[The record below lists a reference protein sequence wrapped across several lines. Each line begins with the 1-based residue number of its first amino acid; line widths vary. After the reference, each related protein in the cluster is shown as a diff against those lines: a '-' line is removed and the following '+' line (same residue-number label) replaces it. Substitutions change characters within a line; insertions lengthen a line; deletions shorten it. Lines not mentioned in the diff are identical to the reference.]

1 MDELAQAGESVV
13 LQVLARYIQIK
24 TVGKVYFALKGLAAA

>member
-13 LQVLARYIQIK
+13 VRVLARYIQTK
-24 TVGKVYFALKGLAAA
+24 TVGKVNFALKGLAAA